1 MRFALSFMFYRR
13 GHHLCHPL
21 QTPSFIRDWSTGLG
35 EKWQAWLACS
45 MPNWAG
51 LTRGCCRGVNTRSRE
66 SKPPC
71 DCRHPPTLLTE
82 EHASDGLSIRK
93 CAPFHSGSL
102 LTFVLKLCHML
113 FFVCGHDSPQPTIS
127 RMWVLLSQCGEPF
140 PHSLIFLVRT
150 EPLHGWSG
158 LGMLL

>member
-1 MRFALSFMFYRR
+1 MPLISPSSEQFRVVCLPNTLTHRR
-13 GHHLCHPL
+13 LENRPRGEMI
-21 QTPSFIRDWSTGLG
+21 SMAGL
-35 EKWQAWLACS
+35 EMSYS
-45 MPNWAG
+45 MTNWAG
-51 LTRGCCRGVNTRSRE
+51 VTRGCCWGVDTRSRE

-71 DCRHPPTLLTE
+71 ECGHPPTLLTE
-82 EHASDGLSIRK
+82 EHASGGLSVRK